1 MALKFG
7 PDKRKG
13 NKGRTTI
20 NPQIGGKPGDAGPK
34 FQREGAQPRTKITDS
49 RISDSPDAG
58 FSGSKKSI
66 ASGSFKAAFAVAL
79 AKGPGTIF
87 TFKGKKYKA
96 AKKHEM
102 KGPSASR
109 VEDKKITKATIIKGK
124 RNTTK
129 KPSDKITSAQ
139 IKLLNETFKRSA
151 AGKVK
156 KRKAPT
162 PASGKFGQRKAGG
175 IIKAKNGTLTDLA
188 YAKAKAREEGGRFS
202 VTDLKIAE
210 ASVNPTILKKAKE
223 LAKAREKG
231 GRVSKSD
238 IEMAKSILGKNKKRN
253 LGQRKAGGVIK
264 AGKGKAILDT
274 LAEVL
279 APALSKKGKVLTKIR
294 GRNKTKKSKEEI
306 DKMFDNAKDSSK
318 NTKKTNTVDKRLSKI
333 INKYPRTTAGAVA
346 VTAAA
351 LSKTKNKKGDKGKD
365 KIVGKK
371 RKEKKNVS
379 QADIIG
385 KGSKKGRMA
394 GGMMKKYTKGG
405 MNKYNKGS
413 MLGDLDKDGVM
424 SGYEQK
430 RQDAIT
436 TAMGN
441 KNMSGGMAKKK
452 MMGGGM
458 MQYSKGTGKKG
469 VTVQARGCGLARK
482 KPTKMS

>member
-7 PDKRKG
+7 PDILDKG
-13 NKGRTTI
+13 LKGTQRGKKLSAFGRAFKLAYDT
-20 NPQIGGKPGDAGPK
+20 KPGS
-34 FQREGAQPRTKITDS
+34 T
-49 RISDSPDAG
+49 
-58 FSGSKKSI
+58 
-66 ASGSFKAAFAVAL
+66 
-79 AKGPGTIF
+79 F
-87 TFKGKKYKA
+87 TFGGKKYKA
-96 AKKHEM
+96 IKKKEM
-102 KGPSASR
+102 KGPPKDR
-109 VEDKKITKATIIKGK
+109 VEDKSITAASIVKGK
-124 RNTTK
+124 RDTTK
-129 KPSDKITSAQ
+129 RPSDKLTSDQ
-139 IKLLNETFKRSA
+139 SKILNEAFKRSA
-151 AGKVK
+151 AGVAK

-175 IIKAKNGTLTDLA
+175 IIKA
-188 YAKAKAREEGGRFS
+188 
-202 VTDLKIAE
+202 
-210 ASVNPTILKKAKE
+210 
-223 LAKAREKG
+223 
-231 GRVSKSD
+231 
-238 IEMAKSILGKNKKRN
+238 
-253 LGQRKAGGVIK
+253 
-264 AGKGKAILDT
+264 GKGKIILDK
-274 LAEVL
+274 LLEVT
-279 APALSKKGKVLTKIR
+279 APPLSKAGRTATAIKKIT

-306 DKMFDNAKDSSK
+306 NKMFDKVKDSSK
-318 NTKKTNTVDKRLSKI
+318 NTKKTNTVSKI
-333 INKYPRTTAGAVA
+333 INKYPRTTVGAAV

-351 LSKTKNKKGDKGKD
+351 LKTKDKKRDKDKD

-371 RKEKKNVS
+371 RKEKKNIS

-413 MLGDLDKDGVM
+413 MLGDLNKDGVM

-430 RQDAIT
+430 RQNAIT

-441 KNMSGGMAKKK
+441 KKMGGGMAKKK